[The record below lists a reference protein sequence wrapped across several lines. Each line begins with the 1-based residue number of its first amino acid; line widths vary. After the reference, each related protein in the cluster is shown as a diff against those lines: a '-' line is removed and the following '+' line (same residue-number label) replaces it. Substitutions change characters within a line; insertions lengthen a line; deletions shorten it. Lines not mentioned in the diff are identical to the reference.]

1 MEGRFSGVSF
11 GFALQLSF
19 DNEKF
24 ECFRIGLSFK
34 QDTFHKSRER
44 KGGGDLILVVR
55 IFMRGV
61 SVRSFVYFLVSVYFL
76 SLFKRYFDRRPDIGR
91 GLQIVCDKRIVDADG
106 LFADREMRDLS
117 YTGTDLRSSK
127 SGRLGGRIDRV
138 LDF

>member
-19 DNEKF
+19 DKEKF

-76 SLFKRYFDRRPDIGR
+76 SLFKRYSTDVLTSVGGYRSSATNGLSMQMDC
-91 GLQIVCDKRIVDADG
+91 LQIEK
-106 LFADREMRDLS
+106 
-117 YTGTDLRSSK
+117 
-127 SGRLGGRIDRV
+127 
-138 LDF
+138 

>member
-1 MEGRFSGVSF
+1 M
-11 GFALQLSF
+11 SF

-91 GLQIVCDKRIVDADG
+91 GLQIVCDKRIVGADS
-106 LFADREMRDLS
+106 LFANWELGDCS
-117 YTGTDLRSSK
+117 FTGH
-127 SGRLGGRIDRV
+127 
-138 LDF
+138 